1 MKMTRA
7 RYTARA
13 NEKLSVGKRRM
24 SVAEEIRALNDG
36 CCYCITLFVILQVHL
51 FVLLHETGI
60 LMKEGKEQER
70 LLRRFYHLLKAA
82 DPQSQEI
89 SGLFGYANN
98 LEKLQESCKYFCGPV
113 ELMKLRVIGYMSRIS
128 CLGIYFEECGIP
140 AFVEKLPD
148 PAKLIA
154 KSIPEYSSMDRAKKI
169 EKELFHLGECDDED
183 ICMFTMAYYRFLS
196 VDNGATPIIGGYRL
210 AYVWKWMNSL
220 LSNRIPS
227 VIIEALQI
235 IRRLSSLRVRMK
247 FENDIKT
254 NSLLTLNSFVPLPAL
269 NESSQMAHSLLNPCS
284 SDWIPRVFARGSIC
298 SIAIL
303 AFECL
308 QKLSSN
314 HLEAFNYLLSQNRIM
329 EKVMSYL
336 LGNWSEDERKAI
348 FPGSKFLGANCA
360 DVFSSGGVNF
370 QQMSD
375 GLYCEEESFQKMIAR
390 FQLCAVLI
398 VKNWLA
404 RQLSDSINGVM
415 KRNVM
420 GKIASLLCCTANEH
434 LRLEATKAIIS
445 GWSAISINAHI
456 RPICKKR
463 GEEVIHSYKC
473 LDEPVR
479 KELKEMLMEVC
490 EEEGVIDSLLAHI
503 APEVSKHTLKA
514 KKEQRMKNRLK
525 AKCDRNLCP
534 VCQMFTDSELDD
546 EKQETESNVDFEEE
560 TNEKVENANEIINE
574 IPINVVKKHDEE
586 YYATLLEC
594 LNARGQSANEFAKL
608 AFNSECISCTFI
620 NYDRSY
626 DIEDKCYEAEL
637 EREGL

>member
-24 SVAEEIRALNDG
+24 SVAEEIRALND
-36 CCYCITLFVILQVHL
+36 
-51 FVLLHETGI
+51 GI

-235 IRRLSSLRVRMK
+235 IRRLSSLRVRM
-247 FENDIKT
+247 N
-254 NSLLTLNSFVPLPAL
+254 
-269 NESSQMAHSLLNPCS
+269 
-284 SDWIPRVFARGSIC
+284 
-298 SIAIL
+298 
-303 AFECL
+303 
-308 QKLSSN
+308 
-314 HLEAFNYLLSQNRIM
+314 QNRIM